1 MKIHGVEMMMELSG
15 KTCAISA
22 LKEDV
27 LVCPVAEGGAVPGE
41 LKEFARNMAKA
52 QFSGKSGET
61 WSATTLGKAGF
72 ARLLLVGMGKADELE
87 LDAFRKLG
95 GTAVRH
101 GTATKSRS
109 VAIFLP
115 KFARIRNADA
125 AQATAEGAMLASYK
139 FTKFK
144 TNKEDIYELPRA
156 AIVSEAG
163 AEGVKTGALLAGAQN
178 YVRGLDEAPANLA
191 TPSAIAD
198 EARRLA
204 KEKGF
209 SCRVYG
215 REEMKKMG
223 MNALLGV
230 AQGSVQP
237 PALVAL
243 EYGTRGPLLA
253 IVGKGITFDSG
264 GISIKPSKGM
274 QEMKYD
280 KSGALVVLGVFKA
293 AAELRLPVR
302 LLGLMPLTENLPSGS
317 AQRPGDIVAAYNG
330 KTIEVLNTDAEG
342 RLVLAD
348 ALAFAAEKKP
358 AYMIS
363 IATLTGAVIVALGR
377 QAAAVLSNDERL
389 AKALEESGARTFERL
404 WRLPLWK
411 EYSDMMK
418 GDFAD
423 LKNSSETGEAG
434 TITGAAFLKEF
445 VGETKWAHIDIAGMD
460 MINGPHP
467 YLEKG
472 ASGIGVRLLVDA
484 VSTLARK

>member
-1 MKIHGVEMMMELSG
+1 MMELSG

-22 LKEDV
+22 VKEDV
-27 LVCPVAEGGAVPGE
+27 LAYPVPEGGAIPGE
-41 LKEFARNMAKA
+41 LREFTKGMAGR
-52 QFSGKSGET
+52 QFSGKSGEA
-61 WSATTLGKAGF
+61 WSATTLGRAGF
-72 ARLLLVGMGKADELE
+72 SRLLLVGVGKADELD
-87 LDAFRKLG
+87 LDALRKLG
-95 GTAVRH
+95 GTAVRY
-101 GTATKSRS
+101 GMSTKSGS

-125 AQATAEGAMLASYK
+125 AQAAAEGAMLASYR

-144 TNKEDIYELPRA
+144 TKKDDVYELPKA
-156 AIVSEAG
+156 VVVSESG
-163 AEGVKTGALLAGAQN
+163 ADSVKAGALLANAQN
-178 YVRGLDEAPANLA
+178 YVRALNEVPANLA
-191 TPSAIAD
+191 TPTSIAN
-198 EARRLA
+198 EAKRLA

-209 SCRVYG
+209 SCKVYG
-215 REEMKKMG
+215 KEEIRKMK
-223 MNALLGV
+223 MNAFLGV

-237 PALVAL
+237 PALVVL

-280 KSGALVVLGVFKA
+280 KTGALVVLGVFKA
-293 AAELRLPVR
+293 ASELRLPVR
-302 LLGLMPLTENLPSGS
+302 LLGVMPLTENLPSGS
-317 AQRPGDIVAAYNG
+317 AQKPGDIVTAYNG

-363 IATLTGAVIVALGR
+363 IATLTGAVLVALGR
-377 QAAAVLSNDERL
+377 QCAAVLSDDDRL
-389 AKALEESGARTFERL
+389 ARVLEESGTRTFERL

-411 EYSDMMK
+411 EYSEMMK
-418 GDFAD
+418 SDFAD
-423 LKNSSETGEAG
+423 IKNVSDTGEAG
-434 TITGAAFLKEF
+434 TITGAIFLKEF
-445 VGETKWAHIDIAGMD
+445 VGETKWAHIDIAGVD
-460 MINGPHP
+460 MIAGPHP